1 MAMRSG
7 SGEPVQFPAEDIVQ
21 LRTVVIKIQLKER
34 REITERGSRI
44 DLRVLRN
51 GKAELFEQCGDG
63 NFLKDRLAAAMRK
76 SERKRI
82 RRININGAVNIRFI
96 YRTEEP
102 LLICRA
108 LGVKIFLRVFR
119 DRTRKISFVKLL
131 RCAPGNAEC
140 DLDRPNRR
148 GRIPGKR
155 FTVRHGTPLLRLFK
169 HEKRRRGAFGRSNDH
184 VCRERADARERGEP
198 GLRRLREE
206 KLAGRIEERRKE
218 VRKLAAGE
226 CQFDHERD
234 LLADMADRMCNGMSV
249 DRDAF
254 HALVHK
260 DRIHV
265 SHVQTLPRL
274 GPAARKDL
282 RRRTGEPIFHFSNR
296 DRLPCA
302 VSAPLEIQRDRQS
315 CRERITGKYDEPAA
329 GIEKEEEEEE
339 ESPEPPRGRRRAPAV
354 RRSAVIKPRIVPK
367 ESEDADDEEE
377 EEGVME
383 EAVSAREEEE
393 QSFIREEDRFFKKR
407 KLPPPG
413 AGDEEEEE
421 APERGSRK
429 WVGWVAALVVVVIAV
444 LAAVTVVF
452 GSAKIEIVFKQ
463 TPWNYSGNFVADKA
477 VSTINAATDVMP
489 AQVFTLPKNVTQLF
503 PATGKDNV
511 SLKAQGTI
519 TIYNAYSSAPQP
531 LVATTRFVTPDGK
544 IFRLVSKVV
553 VPGASIVNGKIVP
566 SSTTATVAAD
576 QAGSDYNIG
585 PTPKLTIP
593 GFQGTAK
600 YDAFSGALLSGT
612 SGGFVGVKAV
622 PTASDIAS
630 AKQKV
635 TDILSSE
642 LQNGLSGGYTSN
654 FKILSGA
661 TNMQIVKLTVN
672 TSTDQNGQFSVY
684 GEGVL
689 TAIGFDENAFK
700 AFLLSLAQ
708 STEPS
713 STFSGL
719 TLNYTNVVPDFANG
733 KLSFSVAAQGSL
745 EPALSTPDFLASI
758 SGKSITDAK
767 SAIAALPQLQDGS
780 ISVWPAWLWQIP
792 GNAKRIQLTVK

>member
-1 MAMRSG
+1 MATKKIIIEKEESVGEVIDLML
-7 SGEPVQFPAEDIVQ
+7 GEPDKTLVLVVPHGSVLGKSARNFAIIKREAAEAGKEIEIESVDEN
-21 LRTVVIKIQLKER
+21 VVVFAQNAGIRVMGRLSPM
-34 REITERGSRI
+34 ERGS
-44 DLRVLRN
+44 
-51 GKAELFEQCGDG
+51 
-63 NFLKDRLAAAMRK
+63 
-76 SERKRI
+76 S
-82 RRININGAVNIRFI
+82 
-96 YRTEEP
+96 
-102 LLICRA
+102 
-108 LGVKIFLRVFR
+108 
-119 DRTRKISFVKLL
+119 
-131 RCAPGNAEC
+131 
-140 DLDRPNRR
+140 
-148 GRIPGKR
+148 
-155 FTVRHGTPLLRLFK
+155 
-169 HEKRRRGAFGRSNDH
+169 
-184 VCRERADARERGEP
+184 
-198 GLRRLREE
+198 
-206 KLAGRIEERRKE
+206 
-218 VRKLAAGE
+218 
-226 CQFDHERD
+226 
-234 LLADMADRMCNGMSV
+234 
-249 DRDAF
+249 
-254 HALVHK
+254 
-260 DRIHV
+260 
-265 SHVQTLPRL
+265 
-274 GPAARKDL
+274 
-282 RRRTGEPIFHFSNR
+282 
-296 DRLPCA
+296 
-302 VSAPLEIQRDRQS
+302 
-315 CRERITGKYDEPAA
+315 AA
-329 GIEKEEEEEE
+329 GISDIVPVRRSEAVIKEEAPEEDEKEEEEEE

-367 ESEDADDEEE
+367 ESEDADEEEE

-708 STEPS
+708 STEPT

-758 SGKSITDAK
+758 SGKSIADAK